1 VSAARAGAAAMVA
14 VATRDEMVR
23 MVLRDMSSMIGLLGT
38 IVRKEHCCFVQVV
51 SQFLNK
57 RRENG

>member
-23 MVLRDMSSMIGLLGT
+23 MVLRDMSSMIGVLST
-38 IVRKEHCCFVQVV
+38 EVR
-51 SQFLNK
+51 
-57 RRENG
+57 